1 MPAMTQ
7 IVTPYLLYEDV
18 AAALSWLDKAFGFR
32 EELRWAGEDGVV
44 AHAEMSLGDGA
55 IMLGHPGPDY
65 ESPHRHGHATV
76 LIAVQVDDVDGHY
89 ERARAAGAKAPDPP
103 EDKPYGDRSY
113 MAEDLEGH
121 RWSFF
126 MPLAAEVA
134 PEDWGAVKAT

>member
-103 EDKPYGDRSY
+103 EDKPSGTGPTWPRTSRAIAGRSSC
-113 MAEDLEGH
+113 
-121 RWSFF
+121 RWPPRSRRRT
-126 MPLAAEVA
+126 
-134 PEDWGAVKAT
+134 GAR